1 MSDLLDAAKVWR
13 CLAAQEIRMSE
24 INAKYGDTTS
34 HIKRAEIY
42 TRCAE
47 ALEIQNETGVAVCSC
62 CHKPIGQGM
71 KHGGY
76 FH

>member
-1 MSDLLDAAKVWR
+1 VSALLDAAKVWR
-13 CLAAQEIRMSE
+13 DLAAQEIRMAE
-24 INAKYGDTTS
+24 IDARYGDTTS
-34 HIKRAEIY
+34 HKKRAEIY

-47 ALEIQNETGVAVCSC
+47 ALEIKHETGVAVCSC
-62 CHKPIGQGM
+62 CHKPLGEGM